1 MSKSPSYFMK
11 IITATHVATTLLQL
25 SKHLHHHRHG
35 DLAGLTSR
43 SEVVDDGDA
52 TGMMQGFLDFYKNKI

>member
-1 MSKSPSYFMK
+1 MSKSPSYSMK
-11 IITATHVATTLLQL
+11 IITATQVATTLLKL

-43 SEVVDDGDA
+43 SEVVGDGDGGGDDA
-52 TGMMQGFLDFYKNKI
+52 GVP

>member
-1 MSKSPSYFMK
+1 MK
-11 IITATHVATTLLQL
+11 IVIATRVATTLLQL

-43 SEVVDDGDA
+43 LEVVGDGDEGRDDA
-52 TGMMQGFLDFYKNKI
+52 GAP

>member
-1 MSKSPSYFMK
+1 MK
-11 IITATHVATTLLQL
+11 IITPTHVATTPLQL

-43 SEVVDDGDA
+43 SEVVGDGDDGGDDA
-52 TGMMQGFLDFYKNKI
+52 GAP

>member
-1 MSKSPSYFMK
+1 MK
-11 IITATHVATTLLQL
+11 IIRATHVVTTLLQL

-43 SEVVDDGDA
+43 SEVVGDGDDGGDDA
-52 TGMMQGFLDFYKNKI
+52 GVP